1 MRIKVKAFCSRTPCK
16 NNDFRIHSWNL
27 TERND
32 EILLSEY
39 GTFSTKGENSFITE
53 GKEYELELEL
63 ITKSK
68 KFGGTYKI
76 ISVPSM
82 EQIDFKELT
91 REESFEI
98 IMECTSSEKIAN
110 NILNAYP
117 DFIDIVMT
125 QGKEAIDVKKIH
137 GVGDV
142 YLAAY
147 TRELT
152 NKYKY
157 YHLMQG
163 FKEYMVDVTDCKKL
177 LAYYKDVEDI
187 TAAFNKNPYEV
198 LIDILDR
205 SFNSADK
212 LLMEIKPELRETQIR
227 CEALLISVIEKNEE
241 EGSTRLNAN
250 DLYFFIKDEYNFPEL
265 IPLIVP
271 TVKNGSRVYYDEK
284 SKDVAKMKTY
294 QAEQY
299 IAEFIREKL
308 ENSTKLDFDCSKYTT
323 VGEFQMSAKQG
334 SMLDLFCNNAFSML
348 VGYSGS
354 GKTTSIQGLIK
365 MMECEGMT
373 YCLLAPTGKAA
384 KRMTEAT
391 NRDASTIHRKV
402 LRDKEIWTD
411 AVIVDESSMVDLGTF
426 LMLLKSI
433 KNPYTRVVLVGDPA
447 QLLPVGI
454 GCVFNDIINSGVVP
468 MVMLDEIFRYKSS
481 GSLYVATNV
490 RQGKPFFD
498 NDDEIVKNNGKEVR
512 VGDNYR
518 FIQSDNVF
526 DDVLREYSNL
536 IKKGIKPK
544 NILCLSPFNVGEEG
558 SYNINNVIQSE
569 INPPRPRESIM
580 TKMVDRERTQITF
593 RLGDQILNKKNDYKA
608 LPYESWKMIQEK
620 PDLLTEDDVPLT
632 SIFNGQEGVI
642 VEIDEKKIVAQF
654 DEELIVLSKMKV
666 KDLLLSNCIS
676 VHSSQ
681 GSEAEYVINVVSPL
695 HSKMLNRNLMY
706 VADTR
711 SKKMQIDI
719 GDMDTYNKA
728 LLIDGNALRDTWL
741 MELLIESMEEK

>member
-1 MRIKVKAFCSRTPCK
+1 MRMRVKAFCSRTPCK
-16 NNDFRIHSWNL
+16 NKDFRIHSWNL
-27 TERND
+27 TEKNED
-32 EILLSEY
+32 ILLSEY
-39 GTFSTKGENSFITE
+39 GTFSTKGEYPFITE
-53 GKEYELELEL
+53 GKDYELELEL
-63 ITKSK
+63 ISSSK
-68 KFGGTYKI
+68 KWGGTYKI
-76 ISVPSM
+76 ISVPSI
-82 EQIDFKELT
+82 ESIDFKELT

-98 IMECTSSEKIAN
+98 LMECTSSEKIAN

-117 DFIDIVMT
+117 DFIDLVMT
-125 QGKEAIDVKKIH
+125 QGKDVIDTKKIH

-142 YLAAY
+142 YLTAY
-147 TRELT
+147 IRELT

-157 YHLMQG
+157 YHLMQE
-163 FKEYMVDVTDCKKL
+163 FKEYMVDVTDCKRL
-177 LAYYKDVEDI
+177 VSYYKDLESI
-187 TAAFNKNPYEV
+187 SSALETNPYEV
-198 LIDILDR
+198 LIEILER

-212 LLMEIKPELRETQIR
+212 LIMEIKPELKESLIR

-271 TVKNGSRVYYDEK
+271 TVKSGSRIYYDEK

-299 IAEFIREKL
+299 IAMFIREKDK
-308 ENSTKLDFDCSKYTT
+308 NSTKLEFDCSKYTT
-323 VGEFQMSAKQG
+323 VGEFEMSAKQG
-334 SMLDLFCNNAFSML
+334 SMLNLFCENSFSML
-348 VGYSGS
+348 VGFSGS
-354 GKTTSIQGLIK
+354 GKTTSIQGIIK
-365 MMECEGMT
+365 MLESEGLT

-384 KRMTEAT
+384 KRMSEAT
-391 NRDASTIHRKV
+391 HRDASTIHRKV
-402 LRDKEIWTD
+402 IRDKEIWND
-411 AVIVDESSMVDLGTF
+411 VVIVDESSMVDLGTF
-426 LMLLKSI
+426 TMLLKSI
-433 KNPYTRVVLVGDPA
+433 KNPYVRIILVGDPA

-468 MVMLDEIFRYKSS
+468 MVMLDEIFRYNSS

-490 RQGKPFFD
+490 RQGEPFFD
-498 NDDEIVKNNGKEVR
+498 KNDPLVKNNGKEVK
-512 VGDNYR
+512 VGSNYR
-518 FIQSDNVF
+518 FIQSENIF
-526 DDVLREYSNL
+526 DDVLREYTNL

-569 INPPRPRESIM
+569 INPPKPKESIM
-580 TKMVDRERTQITF
+580 TKLVDRDRTQITF
-593 RLGDQILNKKNDYKA
+593 RLGDQILNKKNDYSA
-608 LPYESWKMIQEK
+608 LPYESWQMIQEN
-620 PDLLTEDDVPLT
+620 PNLLTEDDVPLT

-642 VEIDEKKIVAQF
+642 VDIDENKIIAQF
-654 DEELIVLSKMKV
+654 DEELVVLSKMKV

-695 HSKMLNRNLMY
+695 HSRMLNRNLLY

-711 SKKMQIDI
+711 SKKSQIDI
-719 GDMDTYNKA
+719 GDMDTYNAA
-728 LLIDGNALRDTWL
+728 LLVDGNAERDTFL
-741 MELLIESMEEK
+741 KELLLDEYRN